1 MLLQDSRSSGEPMS
15 VSSGTTSPA
24 LSLNT
29 AADDISTD
37 EKHVIVTSTNTSN
50 NKMMEERT
58 RSADGRRPHLIPER
72 SIMISKEKAVGHD
85 KKVTIGIRAM
95 SAQERTSL
103 SLKYKVEEDA
113 VRLSEQKSKI
123 VKGRSQVS

>member
-1 MLLQDSRSSGEPMS
+1 MLLQDGQSFGERMS
-15 VSSGTTSPA
+15 MSSGTTSPA

-37 EKHVIVTSTNTSN
+37 EKHVIVKSSNISN

-58 RSADGRRPHLIPER
+58 RSADSRRPHLIPER
-72 SIMISKEKAVGHD
+72 SIMISKEKVVGHD
-85 KKVTIGIRAM
+85 KKVAIGIRAM

-113 VRLSEQKSKI
+113 ARLSEQKSKI
-123 VKGRSQVS
+123 VKGKSQFK